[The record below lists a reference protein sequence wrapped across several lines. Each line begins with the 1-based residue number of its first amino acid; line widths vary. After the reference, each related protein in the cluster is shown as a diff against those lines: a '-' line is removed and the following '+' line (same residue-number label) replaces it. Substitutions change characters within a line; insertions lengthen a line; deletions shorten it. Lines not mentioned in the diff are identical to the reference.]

1 MKSKGKKRKTAVQ
14 HFFLYSSLFVFS
26 YDSYWLS
33 AETQSSPSPHTN
45 TSHIRAYWGPGG
57 ATVIPAGWRH

>member
-14 HFFLYSSLFVFS
+14 RFFSTPPYLFSLMTLIGS
-26 YDSYWLS
+26 LLKPR
-33 AETQSSPSPHTN
+33 APLLHTN

-57 ATVIPAGWRH
+57 ATVILAGWRH